1 MFSPFSKTL
10 SFGSCASL
18 LCSDLLSRPSYAGY
32 CEQRSVRWA
41 FLIYTISKA
50 LHSLPLLPG
59 CCNLHFLWPKALSWV
74 IQNIPVKS
82 FASQIAF
89 VILSLSWSAFASLI
103 HWTQATCLSFHFTV
117 TFFMIHQWEPR
128 DQSSQP
134 APWCQPLICMFE
146 QTDAQLYSIIVFEE
160 NLSAINTMIWIQ
172 SKHLSSHYHLPG
184 ILLGVIL
191 FAQLRL
197 LADCFG
203 DLTTLSKLTFSYLH
217 DFSNSFTLGDRF
229 ICQMFISKFYQIKSK
244 IWKPL

>member
-103 HWTQATCLSFHFTV
+103 HWTQATCLSFHFHSHLFHDPSVRTKGSV
-117 TFFMIHQWEPR
+117 FTTCTMMSTSNLHVWTNRCSIILYHCLWGESFSNKYHDLNTKQTPFFPLPPSWYFVGC
-128 DQSSQP
+128 D
-134 APWCQPLICMFE
+134 LIC
-146 QTDAQLYSIIVFEE
+146 TI
-160 NLSAINTMIWIQ
+160 T
-172 SKHLSSHYHLPG
+172 SSG
-184 ILLGVIL
+184 RL
-191 FAQLRL
+191 FW
-197 LADCFG
+197 G
-203 DLTTLSKLTFSYLH
+203 SH
-217 DFSNSFTLGDRF
+217 NSV
-229 ICQMFISKFYQIKSK
+229 
-244 IWKPL
+244 